1 MSIAFGEPVPAVD
14 GNVLRVAARVGGC
27 RLDILDQKNRRQFR
41 RWMEAAM
48 PQEAPGAFNQ
58 ALMDLGAGV
67 CLPNSAPL
75 CDSCPAATFC
85 AAREQGCQRELP
97 VRAPKKE
104 KRREEKTVFM
114 LLGPEGVALR
124 QRPDTGL
131 LAGLWEYPHVPGRLT
146 EEQAAQQLRA
156 WGLTAHRWLRQ
167 LEARHLFTHIR
178 WDMTGYLV
186 QVEGRG
192 PEDWLWADGTIR
204 ARLAVP
210 SAFEKFT
217 RALPAEGE

>member
-1 MSIAFGEPVPAVD
+1 
-14 GNVLRVAARVGGC
+14 
-27 RLDILDQKNRRQFR
+27 
-41 RWMEAAM
+41 M
-48 PQEAPGAFNQ
+48 PREAPGAFNQ

-75 CDSCPAATFC
+75 CDSCPAAAFC

-104 KRREEKTVFM
+104 KRREEKTVFL

-131 LAGLWEYPHVPGRLT
+131 LAGLWEYPHVTGR
-146 EEQAAQQLRA
+146 QM
-156 WGLTAHRWLRQ
+156 
-167 LEARHLFTHIR
+167 EARHLFTHIR

-192 PEDWLWADGTIR
+192 PEDWLWADGAIR

>member
-1 MSIAFGEPVPAVD
+1 
-14 GNVLRVAARVGGC
+14 
-27 RLDILDQKNRRQFR
+27 
-41 RWMEAAM
+41 M
-48 PQEAPGAFNQ
+48 PREAPGAFNQ

-75 CDSCPAATFC
+75 CDSCPAAAFC

-104 KRREEKTVFM
+104 KRREEKTVFL

-131 LAGLWEYPHVPGRLT
+131 LAGLWEYPHVSGRLT

>member
-1 MSIAFGEPVPAVD
+1 
-14 GNVLRVAARVGGC
+14 
-27 RLDILDQKNRRQFR
+27 
-41 RWMEAAM
+41 M
-48 PQEAPGAFNQ
+48 PREAPGAFNQ

-75 CDSCPAATFC
+75 CDSCPAAAFC

-104 KRREEKTVFM
+104 KRREEKTVFL

-124 QRPDTGL
+124 QRPDTGV

-146 EEQAAQQLRA
+146 EEQAAQQLRT

-167 LEARHLFTHIR
+167 MEARHLFTHIR

-192 PEDWLWADGTIR
+192 PEDWLWADGAIR